1 MSISQFLNEAT
12 TWLAWFGLGLGILAL
27 IAFLFK
33 WGIRFRLIGATIFT
47 LLLSGSCWA
56 FIESYRP
63 PITIQGALY
72 VPVVY
77 DNGADLVVA
86 QAPEDFP
93 NDAIQP
99 SLEQIAENLKGGGRN
114 VENVFVR
121 IRRIEQVTEGISKP
135 VVLGEIIRDPS
146 KRLTIP
152 VSLNKIKEMNEF
164 DQKDTSQ
171 ALEGNKANDPESSE
185 EMFDIES
192 SENIQ
197 IDSFSDEETDLI

>member
-1 MSISQFLNEAT
+1 MSISQFLEDAT
-12 TWLAWFGLGLGILAL
+12 IWLAWSGMGLTIITL
-27 IAFLFK
+27 IAFITR
-33 WGIRFRLIGATIFT
+33 WGIKFRLVGATIFT

-56 FIESYRP
+56 FQESYSP
-63 PITIQGALY
+63 PVKVEGALY

-93 NDAIQP
+93 NEAIQP

-152 VSLNKIKEMNEF
+152 VSMNKI
-164 DQKDTSQ
+164 TSE
-171 ALEGNKANDPESSE
+171 ALEGNNANDLENSE
-185 EMFDIES
+185 EVFDIES